1 MSKYAIGKHSKAIS
15 DRSGM
20 EFPYKEM
27 VKEWNGSFVHV
38 SEFEPKQPQLE
49 PKSIGGDGVA
59 LLNVRPDRTEFPTAD
74 FLPNDPFSITNG
86 TKKMTVSFPDYSTE
100 AQGGE
105 LNYVRFQ
112 GVKTPVGAR
121 SIEQIELS
129 STLNAN
135 ISSTATSITLSAGD
149 GSFYL
154 PSNSFV
160 VIEKVNSETGRYEN
174 EVVSY
179 ETATIHIATGI
190 VTLNNCVRG
199 TAAPFRGE
207 TFSNTTASSHLAGAK
222 VFGCRL
228 ASIDPDTVVTG
239 AQPAT
244 IQQYNRFTITFDS
257 NSTSTAT
264 GGGLQCTVGPLNDRS

>member
-1 MSKYAIGKHSKAIS
+1 MSKYATGKHSKAIS

-20 EFPYKEM
+20 EFPYREM
-27 VKEWNGSFVHV
+27 VREWNGSFVHYT
-38 SEFEPKQPQLE
+38 EYEPKQPQLE
-49 PKSIGGDGVA
+49 PKPIGGDGVA
-59 LLNVRPDRTEFPTAD
+59 LLNVRPDRTEFPTPD
-74 FLPNDPFSITNG
+74 FLPNNPFSITSGN
-86 TKKMTVSFPDYSTE
+86 KIMTVSFPDYSTE

-135 ISSTATSITLSAGD
+135 ISATATSITLSAGD

-154 PSNSFV
+154 EPISYI
-160 VIEKVNSETGRYEN
+160 VIEKINSVTGLYEN
-174 EVVSY
+174 EVVYY
-179 ETATIHIATGI
+179 ESVSIDVGTSVA
-190 VTLNNCVRG
+190 TLNNCVRG
-199 TAAPFRGE
+199 TAAPFRGT

-222 VFGCRL
+222 VFGARA

-244 IQQYNRFTITFDS
+244 IQQYNRFTVTMIQ
-257 NSTSTAT
+257 NSTSTTT